1 MQSLRDLRF
10 QNFPEITQAWVA
22 FWCPKKTLLLGEPS
36 IPACMPLKGACS
48 TTQRHTAPKA
58 PGLATESKL
67 GNKNR
72 LENAFREK
80 RRSQCGSHTLHQET
94 KGRNQCPLHYLFSER
109 LDHED
114 RGSSSMK
121 MRRDSTISIPMQIA
135 SRVLGLL
142 KSHSSRHI
150 FEKTAAPAFTPRHS
164 PAGTA
169 GTCSAIPVPP
179 CPS

>member
-22 FWCPKKTLLLGEPS
+22 FWCPIKPLLLGEPS

-72 LENAFREK
+72 LKNAFREK
-80 RRSQCGSHTLHQET
+80 RSQRGSHTLHQET
-94 KGRNQCPLHYLFSER
+94 KGRNQCPLHYLYLPAVGPRGQRE
-109 LDHED
+109 LKHED
-114 RGSSSMK
+114 EEGQHHQHPDANCFSCTRS
-121 MRRDSTISIPMQIA
+121 
-135 SRVLGLL
+135 
-142 KSHSSRHI
+142 
-150 FEKTAAPAFTPRHS
+150 FEEPQ
-164 PAGTA
+164 
-169 GTCSAIPVPP
+169 
-179 CPS
+179 